1 MMSGARDFSGQTA
14 IITGAARGI
23 GFVTAKRLA
32 SAGATIAIVD
42 RDGDAASNAAL
53 SIVDMGGRAS
63 AWKADVADEQD
74 IVGCVEDI
82 MSKLGT
88 PQILI
93 NNAGI
98 YPHVPFEQLDFKT
111 WRHIVAVNLDGTFLS
126 CRAVYP
132 LMKAAGYGRI
142 VNFASAVI
150 LIGLQNVSA
159 YAAAKAGVVGF
170 SRVLAS
176 EAGPHG
182 ITVNVVSPGLVASD
196 GVMTSLSDLFRD
208 TVPTQAV
215 KRRGQPEDIAHCI
228 AYLASREASFITG
241 QMVNVD
247 GGARY
252 N

>member
-1 MMSGARDFSGQTA
+1 MMTRSTDFTGQIV

-23 GFVTAKRLA
+23 GYATAKRFS
-32 SAGATIAIVD
+32 SAGATIAILD
-42 RDGDAASNAAL
+42 RDGPAAEKAAASL
-53 SIVDMGGRAS
+53 TSQGGS
-63 AWKADVADEQD
+63 AFAWQADVTDERD
-74 IVGCVEDI
+74 VGRCIEEVAV
-82 MSKLGT
+82 KLGA
-88 PQILI
+88 PQILV

-98 YPHVPFEQLDFKT
+98 YPHIPFEQLDFKT
-111 WRHIVAVNLDGTFLS
+111 WRHIVAVNLDSTFLC

-142 VNFASAVI
+142 INFASAVI

-159 YAAAKAGVVGF
+159 YAAAKAGVLGF

-176 EAGPHG
+176 EAGPYG
-182 ITVNVVSPGLVASD
+182 ITVNVVSPGLVASE
-196 GVMTSLSDLFRD
+196 GVMT
-208 TVPTQAV
+208 
-215 KRRGQPEDIAHCI
+215 
-228 AYLASREASFITG
+228 SREASFITG

>member
-1 MMSGARDFSGQTA
+1 MADFNGQTA

-23 GFVTAKRLA
+23 GYATAQRLS
-32 SAGATIAIVD
+32 SAGATIAILD
-42 RDGDAASNAAL
+42 RDGAAAASAASSL
-53 SIVDMGGRAS
+53 ADSGGKAFAWQVDVTDEGEVGR
-63 AWKADVADEQD
+63 
-74 IVGCVEDI
+74 CVTEVTA
-82 MSKLGT
+82 KLGA
-88 PQILI
+88 PQILV

-111 WRHIVAVNLDGTFLS
+111 WRHIVAVNLDSTFLC

-142 VNFASAVI
+142 INFASAVI
-150 LIGLQNVSA
+150 LIGLQNVTA
-159 YAAAKAGVVGF
+159 YAAAKAGVLGF
-170 SRVLAS
+170 SRVLAT

-182 ITVNVVSPGLVASD
+182 VTVNVVSPGLVASE
-196 GVMTSLSDLFRD
+196 GVMTALGDLFEH
-208 TVPTQAV
+208 TIPTQAV
-215 KRRGQPEDIAHCI
+215 KRRGEPDDIAHCI

>member
-1 MMSGARDFSGQTA
+1 MMDFDGQLA

-23 GFVTAKRLA
+23 GFATAKHLS
-32 SAGATIAIVD
+32 SAGAIIAILD
-42 RDGDAASNAAL
+42 RDKEAAAKSASML
-53 SIVDMGGRAS
+53 IESGGKAFS
-63 AWKADVADEQD
+63 WCADVTDEAAVFRC
-74 IVGCVEDI
+74 IEDI
-82 MSKLGT
+82 IAELGT

-98 YPHVPFEQLDFKT
+98 YPHIPFEQLDFRT
-111 WRHIVAVNLDGTFLS
+111 WRHIVSVNLDSTFLC

-132 LMKAAGYGRI
+132 VMKAAGYGRI
-142 VNFASAVI
+142 INFASAVI

-182 ITVNVVSPGLVASD
+182 ITVNVVSPGLVASE
-196 GVMTSLSDLFRD
+196 GVMSSIAGLFD
-208 TVPTQAV
+208 DVVPTQAI
-215 KRRGQPEDIAHCI
+215 KRRGEPDDIAHCI
-228 AYLASREASFITG
+228 AYLASRDAGFITG

-252 N
+252 H